1 MKQREK
7 CSGREFDSPH
17 LHQRYITPLTPRGY
31 LELQLEK
38 HTVRSADNSSISLM
52 GVTRFRQ
59 GKE

>member
-17 LHQRYITPLTPRGY
+17 LHQKHIGYIDAIRNGLC
-31 LELQLEK
+31 
-38 HTVRSADNSSISLM
+38 VSSVLLM

-59 GKE
+59 GNK

>member
-17 LHQRYITPLTPRGY
+17 LHQKRICESPSLYGTI
-31 LELQLEK
+31 LEMRFK
-38 HTVRSADNSSISLM
+38 SFGAFLM

-59 GKE
+59 GNK